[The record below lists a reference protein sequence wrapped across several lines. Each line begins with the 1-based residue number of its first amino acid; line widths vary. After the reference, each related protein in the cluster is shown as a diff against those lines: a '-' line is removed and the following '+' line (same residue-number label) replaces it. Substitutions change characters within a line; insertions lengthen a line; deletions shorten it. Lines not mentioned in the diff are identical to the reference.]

1 MLNETVSLLRKF
13 YTLSFFFFL
22 FLSQK
27 QNASEAKVLFFSWE
41 NYSILSNWLS
51 KTAYGFLR
59 IRHAYNLSQY
69 NSELPEP
76 LEITIGYRR
85 GANYVV
91 IYTVLELYQ
100 LFTPWDF

>member
-1 MLNETVSLLRKF
+1 MRQCLYYVSFILYL
-13 YTLSFFFFL
+13 FFL
-22 FLSQK
+22 I
-27 QNASEAKVLFFSWE
+27 SEPKIEYVRSKGPFFSWE

-69 NSELPEP
+69 NSELPES
-76 LEITIGYRR
+76 LEITICYRC
-85 GANYVV
+85 GANDVV